1 MKLSEAVEL
10 YIKLRDKKSEIST
23 ARKAEEAE
31 VQAKMDKLEGQ
42 LMVALDKLG
51 GEGMRTSSGTAYIS
65 SRTSA
70 TIGDKDSFMSH
81 VKSNLSW
88 DLLEVRVSK
97 TAVDAYAAE
106 HGDVPPGVNYRTE
119 RTVSIRR
126 PTV

>member
-10 YIKLRDKKSEIST
+10 YISLRDKKAEIAT
-23 ARKAEEAE
+23 ARKAEEAV

-51 GEGMRTSSGTAYIS
+51 GEGMRTDKGTAYIS

-70 TIGDKDSFMSH
+70 TIADKAVFMDH
-81 VKSNLSW
+81 VKSNLAW
-88 DLLEVRVSK
+88 DLLEVRVRK
-97 TAVDAYAAE
+97 VAVDVYATE

-119 RTVSIRR
+119 RTVSVRR
-126 PTV
+126 PT

>member
-1 MKLSEAVEL
+1 MKLSEAVEI
-10 YIKLRDKKSEIST
+10 YIAMRDKKAEIDK
-23 ARKAEEAE
+23 ARKAEVAVIQE
-31 VQAKMDKLEGQ
+31 KMDKLEGQ

-51 GEGMRTSSGTAYIS
+51 GEGMRTAAGTAYIS

-70 TIGDKDSFMSH
+70 TIADKDSFMNH
-81 VKSNLSW
+81 VKSNLAW

-97 TAVDAYAAE
+97 LAVDAFAAE

-126 PTV
+126 NS